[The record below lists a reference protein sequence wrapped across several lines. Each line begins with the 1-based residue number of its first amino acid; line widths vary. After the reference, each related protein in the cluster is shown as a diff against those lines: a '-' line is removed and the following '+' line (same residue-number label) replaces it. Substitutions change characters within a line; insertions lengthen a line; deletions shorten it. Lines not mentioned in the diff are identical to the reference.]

1 MEPIGPVRAR
11 LEAADQPGRGL
22 EALLQAAWEAFGVLA
37 RGCRVGADRYGELF
51 AAFSFACVAA
61 AQGRQL
67 LWAAP
72 SLPQDCGWETSGEEA
87 VEENEEQLAGD
98 LAGLAGVLSAR
109 LAAAASQA
117 KDAGD
122 GGACADAA
130 QQAGQIHTLL
140 APGAP

>member
-1 MEPIGPVRAR
+1 MEAIGPARAR
-11 LEAADQPGRGL
+11 LEAADQPGCGL
-22 EALLQAAWEAFGVLA
+22 EGLLGAAWEAFGILA
-37 RGCRVGADRYGELF
+37 GGCRVGADRYGELF

-98 LAGLAGVLSAR
+98 LAGLAGVLSVK
-109 LAAAASQA
+109 LAAAASSA
-117 KDAGD
+117 HDAGD
-122 GGACADAA
+122 GGACGDAA
-130 QQAGQIHTLL
+130 GHAGQIHALL
-140 APGAP
+140 AAGRP